1 MNFSYPFWEVEGLY
15 SRLLVCKLRFTVFL
29 LNLAEKKDKNVAD
42 RVDFNKVQG
51 TQPQAPSVS
60 VHTSRVTY
68 GGIDGA
74 YYTST
79 RTRRAGGDGV
89 SSSILGFDMLF
100 KFFLL

>member
-1 MNFSYPFWEVEGLY
+1 M
-15 SRLLVCKLRFTVFL
+15 VFM
-29 LNLAEKKDKNVAD
+29 LNLAEKKGKSVTD
-42 RVDFNKVQG
+42 RGDFNKVQG
-51 TQPQAPSVS
+51 TRPQARSVS

-68 GGIDGA
+68 GGVDGA
-74 YYTST
+74 YYSST